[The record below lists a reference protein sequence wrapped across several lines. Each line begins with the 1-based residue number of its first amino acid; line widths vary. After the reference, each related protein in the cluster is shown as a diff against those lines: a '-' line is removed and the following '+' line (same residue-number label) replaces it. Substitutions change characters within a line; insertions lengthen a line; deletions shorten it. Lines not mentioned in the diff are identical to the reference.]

1 MSPALRD
8 GRTVFLE
15 PDVPKTSMLPDKI
28 KLDVVTPDRPI
39 LSESVNEIQIPGRE
53 GYFGVLPGHA
63 PLISELTIGEI
74 SYRQGIHT
82 SYLAV
87 TWGYAE
93 VLPDRVTILA
103 ERAEKAAEINL
114 QRALDS
120 KSRAEK
126 RLARVNDSDTDFQRA
141 QLSLQRAVI
150 RIQVAKHIGVGA

>member
-1 MSPALRD
+1 
-8 GRTVFLE
+8 
-15 PDVPKTSMLPDKI
+15 MLPEKI
-28 KLDVVTPDRPI
+28 KLYIVTPDRQV
-39 LSESVNEIQIPGRE
+39 LSESVDELQIPGRG
-53 GYFGVLPGHA
+53 GYLGVLPGHA
-63 PLISELTIGEI
+63 PLISELTVGEI

-87 TWGYAE
+87 SWGYAE
-93 VLPDRVTILA
+93 VLPDQVTLLV
-103 ERAEKAAEINL
+103 ETAEKAEEIDV

-126 RLARVNDSDTDFQRA
+126 RLAHITDPDIDFKRA